1 MCMFENIIDIVWYV
15 LIALAFFVLA
25 LIASAVIYAIQYLK
39 KTDVEKRLDAIE
51 AAIAGL
57 TELEEKKKKE
67 DDDEA
72 LSD

>member
-1 MCMFENIIDIVWYV
+1 MFENIIDIVWYV

-72 LSD
+72 LSN

>member
-1 MCMFENIIDIVWYV
+1 MFENIIDIVWYV